1 MSAKPSLSSADVS
14 ADAQPGA
21 TAKAK
26 GAAVTAIASDEQIAE
41 FAASPQ
47 RWWGLLVLAVGLGMI
62 VLDGTI
68 VGVSLP
74 TIISELGLD
83 IVGAQ

>member
-1 MSAKPSLSSADVS
+1 MSTKPSLSSADVS

-21 TAKAK
+21 TEKAE
-26 GAAVTAIASDEQIAE
+26 GTTATAIASDEQIAE
-41 FAASPQ
+41 FSASPQ
-47 RWWGLLVLAVGLGMI
+47 RWWGLLVLAVGLGII

-74 TIISELGLD
+74 TI
-83 IVGAQ
+83 